1 MVVKYYEGDRVY
13 LSPIELADE
22 ALFRRWLNDPGT
34 WSTLD
39 RWLPLNEKREREF
52 IEKLYGSE
60 SDCALGIVVKEGD
73 RLIGGTGLH
82 GMSLS
87 QRAATF
93 GIVIG
98 EPEFRSRGYG
108 SEVTRLMVRLGFE
121 EFNLN
126 RIQLEVFARNDGAV
140 KVYEQAGFVFEGRS
154 RQAYYRNGRYIDA
167 LRYAILRSEWESGSP
182 ATHAAEN
189 TSISS

>member
-1 MVVKYYEGDRVY
+1 MIVKYYEGDRVY
-13 LSPIELADE
+13 LRPIELADE
-22 ALFRRWLNDPGT
+22 SLFRRWLNDPAT
-34 WSTLD
+34 WKTLD

-52 IEKLYGSE
+52 IEKLYASE
-60 SDCALGIVVKEGD
+60 DQCVLGIVVKEGD

-87 QRAATF
+87 QRSATF

-98 EPEFRSRGYG
+98 EPEFRSCGYG

-126 RIQLEVFARNDGAV
+126 RIQLKVFAEHEQAV
-140 KVYEQAGFVFEGRS
+140 RVYEKAGFVFEGRS
-154 RQAYYRNGRYIDA
+154 RQAYYRNGRYVDA
-167 LRYAILRSEWESGSP
+167 LRYSILRSEWEAG
-182 ATHAAEN
+182 
-189 TSISS
+189 